1 MNEII
6 KALAARKSVRSY
18 TDREISSDCKEQ
30 ILRAAT
36 EAPTAGNQQM
46 YTILDITS
54 QELKDKLSVT
64 CDNQPFIATGKMVL
78 IFCADFHKWYQAFTL
93 AGCSPRRPGPG
104 DFLLAVE
111 DAAIAAQNAVTAA
124 ESLGIGS
131 CYIGDILEQVEIHR
145 ELLDLPD
152 YVMPAAMVVYG
163 YPTDQQQNRKKPERF
178 APAYIVQENRYHTF
192 SASEHEKWFCERAE
206 REKQTDFSYP
216 SYMDAFCKRKYL
228 SAFSREMSRSVAVYL
243 EKFKHS

>member
-6 KALAARKSVRSY
+6 KALAVRKSVRSY
-18 TDREISSDCKEQ
+18 TDREISSDCKEK

-93 AGCSPRRPGPG
+93 AGCSPRKPGPG

-131 CYIGDILEQVEIHR
+131 CYIGDIMENYELHR
-145 ELLDLPD
+145 ELLHLPEF
-152 YVMPAAMVVYG
+152 VFPALMLVFG
-163 YPTDQQQNRKKPERF
+163 YPTPQQQ
-178 APAYIVQENRYHTF
+178 
-192 SASEHEKWFCERAE
+192 E
-206 REKQTDFSYP
+206 REKPKRAALDFIVHENAYPDFSP
-216 SYMDAFCKRKYL
+216 EEICQNIADLKGSDFDQWMQRFCQRKYQ
-228 SAFSREMSRSVAVYL
+228 ADFSLEMSRSVAAAL
-243 EKFKHS
+243 KEFQG

>member
-18 TDREISSDCKEQ
+18 TDREISSDCKEK

-131 CYIGDILEQVEIHR
+131 CYIGDIMENYELHR
-145 ELLDLPD
+145 ELLHLPEF
-152 YVMPAAMVVYG
+152 VFPALMLVFG
-163 YPTDQQQNRKKPERF
+163 YPTPQQQ
-178 APAYIVQENRYHTF
+178 
-192 SASEHEKWFCERAE
+192 E
-206 REKQTDFSYP
+206 REKPKRAALDFIVHENAYPDFSP
-216 SYMDAFCKRKYL
+216 EEICQNIADLKGSDFDQWMQRFCQRKYQ
-228 SAFSREMSRSVAVYL
+228 ADFSLEMSRSVAAAL
-243 EKFKHS
+243 KEFQG

>member
-131 CYIGDILEQVEIHR
+131 CYIGDIMENYELHR
-145 ELLDLPD
+145 ELLHLPEF
-152 YVMPAAMVVYG
+152 VFPALMLVFG
-163 YPTDQQQNRKKPERF
+163 YPTPQQQ
-178 APAYIVQENRYHTF
+178 
-192 SASEHEKWFCERAE
+192 E
-206 REKQTDFSYP
+206 REKPKRAALDFIVHENAYPDFSPEEICQNIADLKGSDFYQW
-216 SYMDAFCKRKYL
+216 MQRFCQRKYQ
-228 SAFSREMSRSVAVYL
+228 SDFSLEMSRSVAAAL
-243 EKFKHS
+243 KEFQD

>member
-36 EAPTAGNQQM
+36 EAPTVGNQQM

-131 CYIGDILEQVEIHR
+131 CYIGDIMENYELHR
-145 ELLDLPD
+145 ELLHLPEF
-152 YVMPAAMVVYG
+152 VFPALMLVFG
-163 YPTDQQQNRKKPERF
+163 YPTPQQQ
-178 APAYIVQENRYHTF
+178 
-192 SASEHEKWFCERAE
+192 E
-206 REKQTDFSYP
+206 REKPKRAALDFIVHENAYPDFSP
-216 SYMDAFCKRKYL
+216 EEICQNIADLKGSDFDQWMQRFCQRKYQ
-228 SAFSREMSRSVAVYL
+228 ADFSLEMSRSVAAAL
-243 EKFKHS
+243 KEFQG

>member
-131 CYIGDILEQVEIHR
+131 CYIGDIMENYELHR
-145 ELLDLPD
+145 ELLHLPEF
-152 YVMPAAMVVYG
+152 VFPALMLVFG
-163 YPTDQQQNRKKPERF
+163 YPTPQQQ
-178 APAYIVQENRYHTF
+178 
-192 SASEHEKWFCERAE
+192 E
-206 REKQTDFSYP
+206 REKPKRAALDFIVHENAYPDFSP
-216 SYMDAFCKRKYL
+216 EEIRQNIADLKGSDFDQWMQRFCQRKYQ
-228 SAFSREMSRSVAVYL
+228 ADFSLEMSRSVAAAL
-243 EKFKHS
+243 KEFQD

>member
-104 DFLLAVE
+104 DFLLAIE

-131 CYIGDILEQVEIHR
+131 CYIGDIMENYELHR
-145 ELLDLPD
+145 ELLHLPEF
-152 YVMPAAMVVYG
+152 VFPALMLVFG
-163 YPTDQQQNRKKPERF
+163 YPTPQQQ
-178 APAYIVQENRYHTF
+178 
-192 SASEHEKWFCERAE
+192 E
-206 REKQTDFSYP
+206 REKPKRAALDFIVHENAYPDFSP
-216 SYMDAFCKRKYL
+216 EEICQNIADLKGSDFDQWMQRFCQRKYQ
-228 SAFSREMSRSVAVYL
+228 SDFSLEMSRSVAAAL
-243 EKFKHS
+243 KEFQG

>member
-131 CYIGDILEQVEIHR
+131 CYIGDIMENYELHR
-145 ELLDLPD
+145 ELLHLPEF
-152 YVMPAAMVVYG
+152 VFPALMLVFG
-163 YPTDQQQNRKKPERF
+163 YPTPQQQ
-178 APAYIVQENRYHTF
+178 
-192 SASEHEKWFCERAE
+192 E
-206 REKQTDFSYP
+206 REKPKRAALDFIVHVNAYPNFSPEEICQNIADLKGSDFDQWMQRFCQRKYQADFS
-216 SYMDAFCKRKYL
+216 L
-228 SAFSREMSRSVAVYL
+228 EMSRSVAAAL
-243 EKFKHS
+243 KEFQG

>member
-6 KALAARKSVRSY
+6 KALAARKSIRSY

-131 CYIGDILEQVEIHR
+131 CYIGDIMENYELHR
-145 ELLDLPD
+145 ELLHLPEF
-152 YVMPAAMVVYG
+152 VFPALMLVFG
-163 YPTDQQQNRKKPERF
+163 YPTPQQQ
-178 APAYIVQENRYHTF
+178 
-192 SASEHEKWFCERAE
+192 E
-206 REKQTDFSYP
+206 REKPKRAALDFIVHENAYPDFSP
-216 SYMDAFCKRKYL
+216 EEICQNIADLKGSDFDQWMQRFCQRKYQ
-228 SAFSREMSRSVAVYL
+228 ADFSLEMSRSVAAAL
-243 EKFKHS
+243 KEFQG

>member
-6 KALAARKSVRSY
+6 KALAARKSIRSY
-18 TDREISSDCKEQ
+18 TDREISSDCKEK

-131 CYIGDILEQVEIHR
+131 CYIGDIMENYELHR
-145 ELLDLPD
+145 ELLHLPEF
-152 YVMPAAMVVYG
+152 VFPALMLVFG
-163 YPTDQQQNRKKPERF
+163 YPTPQQQ
-178 APAYIVQENRYHTF
+178 
-192 SASEHEKWFCERAE
+192 E
-206 REKQTDFSYP
+206 REKPKRAALDFIVHENAYPDFSP
-216 SYMDAFCKRKYL
+216 EEICQNIADLKGSDFDQWMQRFCQRKYQ
-228 SAFSREMSRSVAVYL
+228 ADFSLEMSRSVAAAL
-243 EKFKHS
+243 KEFQG

>member
-93 AGCSPRRPGPG
+93 AGCSPRKPGPG

-131 CYIGDILEQVEIHR
+131 CYIGDIMENYELHR
-145 ELLDLPD
+145 ELLHLPEF
-152 YVMPAAMVVYG
+152 VFPALMLVFG
-163 YPTDQQQNRKKPERF
+163 YPTPQQQ
-178 APAYIVQENRYHTF
+178 
-192 SASEHEKWFCERAE
+192 E
-206 REKQTDFSYP
+206 REKPKRAALDFIVHENAYPDFSP
-216 SYMDAFCKRKYL
+216 EEICQNIADLKGSDFDQWMQRFCQRKYQ
-228 SAFSREMSRSVAVYL
+228 ADFSLEMSRSVAAAL
-243 EKFKHS
+243 KEFQG

>member
-131 CYIGDILEQVEIHR
+131 CYIGDIMENYELHR
-145 ELLDLPD
+145 ELLHLPEF
-152 YVMPAAMVVYG
+152 VFPALMLVFG
-163 YPTDQQQNRKKPERF
+163 YPTPQQQ
-178 APAYIVQENRYHTF
+178 
-192 SASEHEKWFCERAE
+192 E
-206 REKQTDFSYP
+206 REKPKRAALDFIVHENAYPDFSP
-216 SYMDAFCKRKYL
+216 EEIRQNIAVLKGSDFDQWMQRFCQRKYQ
-228 SAFSREMSRSVAVYL
+228 SDFSLEMSRSVAAAL
-243 EKFKHS
+243 KEFQG

>member
-6 KALAARKSVRSY
+6 KALAVRKSVRSY

-131 CYIGDILEQVEIHR
+131 CYIGDIMENYELHR
-145 ELLDLPD
+145 ELLHLPEF
-152 YVMPAAMVVYG
+152 VFPALMLVFG
-163 YPTDQQQNRKKPERF
+163 YPTPQQQ
-178 APAYIVQENRYHTF
+178 
-192 SASEHEKWFCERAE
+192 E
-206 REKQTDFSYP
+206 REKPKRAALDFIVHENAYPDFSP
-216 SYMDAFCKRKYL
+216 EEICQNIADLKGSDFDQWMQRFCQRKYQ
-228 SAFSREMSRSVAVYL
+228 ADFSLEMSRSVATAL
-243 EKFKHS
+243 KEFQG

>member
-30 ILRAAT
+30 ILRGAT

-131 CYIGDILEQVEIHR
+131 CYIGDIMENYELHR
-145 ELLDLPD
+145 ELLHLPEF
-152 YVMPAAMVVYG
+152 VFPALMLVFG
-163 YPTDQQQNRKKPERF
+163 YPTPQQQ
-178 APAYIVQENRYHTF
+178 
-192 SASEHEKWFCERAE
+192 E
-206 REKQTDFSYP
+206 REKPKRAALDFIVHENAYPDFSP
-216 SYMDAFCKRKYL
+216 EEICQNIADLKGSDFDQWMQRFCQRKYQ
-228 SAFSREMSRSVAVYL
+228 ADFSLEMSRSVAAAL
-243 EKFKHS
+243 KEFQD

>member
-131 CYIGDILEQVEIHR
+131 CYIGDIMENYELHR
-145 ELLDLPD
+145 ELLHLPEF
-152 YVMPAAMVVYG
+152 VFPALMLVFG
-163 YPTDQQQNRKKPERF
+163 YPTPQQQ
-178 APAYIVQENRYHTF
+178 
-192 SASEHEKWFCERAE
+192 E
-206 REKQTDFSYP
+206 REKPKRAALDFIVHENAYPDFSP
-216 SYMDAFCKRKYL
+216 EEIRQNIADLKGSDFDQWMQRFCQRKYQ
-228 SAFSREMSRSVAVYL
+228 SDFSLEMSRSVAAAL
-243 EKFKHS
+243 KEFQG

>member
-30 ILRAAT
+30 ILRGAT

-131 CYIGDILEQVEIHR
+131 CYIGDIMENYELHR
-145 ELLDLPD
+145 ELLHLPEF
-152 YVMPAAMVVYG
+152 VFPALMLVFG
-163 YPTDQQQNRKKPERF
+163 YPTPQQQ
-178 APAYIVQENRYHTF
+178 
-192 SASEHEKWFCERAE
+192 E
-206 REKQTDFSYP
+206 REKPKRAALDFIVHENAYPNFSPEEICQNIADLKGSDFDQWMQRFCQRKYQADFS
-216 SYMDAFCKRKYL
+216 L
-228 SAFSREMSRSVAVYL
+228 EMSRSVAAAL
-243 EKFKHS
+243 KEFQG

>member
-131 CYIGDILEQVEIHR
+131 CYIGDIMENYELHR
-145 ELLDLPD
+145 ELLHLPEF
-152 YVMPAAMVVYG
+152 VFPALMLVFG
-163 YPTDQQQNRKKPERF
+163 YPTPQQQ
-178 APAYIVQENRYHTF
+178 
-192 SASEHEKWFCERAE
+192 E
-206 REKQTDFSYP
+206 REKPKRAALDFIVHENAYPDFSP
-216 SYMDAFCKRKYL
+216 EEICQNIADLKGSDFDQWMHRFCQRKYQ
-228 SAFSREMSRSVAVYL
+228 SDFSLEMSRSVAAAL
-243 EKFKHS
+243 KEFQG